1 MKKNFYLLILSFFLF
16 SCNEIDKN
24 RFSLVFDIKKV
35 DPENNTSIINFVL
48 SNTSDNSI
56 DSKKWSL
63 FWSQMYGD
71 IDNNSLPEGVTYE
84 SINGDYRRLNFD
96 GFQLKKNSSIEFE
109 FLMNGFWDR
118 LVLGPQGVFIRDDSR
133 DITYEVDTEI
143 KWKTAEGIEKLNLPN
158 SISRYNDNK
167 LIKHLHGNMIGNII
181 PTPKSIKKI
190 KGKFEVKD
198 TFNISFND
206 NEFADVIDLYFN
218 NLEEYLDIKHNKNN
232 GDHDILL
239 SKDESLKDEEYKLDI
254 IDEEIK
260 INFADKSGLSYALN
274 SLFQLC

>member
-71 IDNNSLPEGVTYE
+71 INNNSLPEGVTYE

-109 FLMNGFWDR
+109 FLMQFF
-118 LVLGPQGVFIRDDSR
+118 LLKFHI
-133 DITYEVDTEI
+133 Y
-143 KWKTAEGIEKLNLPN
+143 
-158 SISRYNDNK
+158 
-167 LIKHLHGNMIGNII
+167 
-181 PTPKSIKKI
+181 KK
-190 KGKFEVKD
+190 
-198 TFNISFND
+198 
-206 NEFADVIDLYFN
+206 
-218 NLEEYLDIKHNKNN
+218 
-232 GDHDILL
+232 
-239 SKDESLKDEEYKLDI
+239 YKLH
-254 IDEEIK
+254 K
-260 INFADKSGLSYALN
+260 
-274 SLFQLC
+274 

>member
-35 DPENNTSIINFVL
+35 DSENNTSIINFVL

-56 DSKKWSL
+56 DSKNWSL

-118 LVLGPQGVFIRDDSR
+118 LVLGPQGVFISCLLYTSPSPRDRQKSR
-133 DITYEVDTEI
+133 MPSS
-143 KWKTAEGIEKLNLPN
+143 A
-158 SISRYNDNK
+158 
-167 LIKHLHGNMIGNII
+167 
-181 PTPKSIKKI
+181 
-190 KGKFEVKD
+190 
-198 TFNISFND
+198 
-206 NEFADVIDLYFN
+206 
-218 NLEEYLDIKHNKNN
+218 
-232 GDHDILL
+232 
-239 SKDESLKDEEYKLDI
+239 
-254 IDEEIK
+254 
-260 INFADKSGLSYALN
+260 
-274 SLFQLC
+274 